1 MRKTKIVCT
10 LGPSSE
16 DENTIERMIDAGM
29 DVARLNFSHGDMRSR
44 RRGSIKYGKS
54 AMQSV
59 NILPVFLIRKARRSG
74 LARLKK
80 GA

>member
-29 DVARLNFSHGDMRSR
+29 DVARLNFSHGDHA
-44 RRGSIKYGKS
+44 I
-54 AMQSV
+54 Q
-59 NILPVFLIRKARRSG
+59 KARIDKVRKISDAKRKY
-74 LARLKK
+74 LSLIHI
-80 GA
+80 